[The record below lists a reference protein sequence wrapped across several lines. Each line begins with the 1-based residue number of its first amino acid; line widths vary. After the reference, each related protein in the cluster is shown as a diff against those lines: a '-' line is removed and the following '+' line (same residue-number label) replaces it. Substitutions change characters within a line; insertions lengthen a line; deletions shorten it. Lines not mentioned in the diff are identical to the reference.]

1 MALSSNKKEE
11 IKTAVETGGPKIN
24 EEAIEKVGGP
34 PIKLHTEKRQETRIS
49 MRDRD
54 LHKCKLG

>member
-34 PIKLHTEKRQETRIS
+34 PIKLHTEKRQETRIR
-49 MRDRD
+49 MTDRD